1 MNSKS
6 SKSLPRLLV
15 TLAVSHNFVLNLAV
29 ADKEKQNVLDLRNV
43 AQVACFPIDSVPGM
57 TSQRD
62 YAQVSLCAVFDMTG
76 SKISR
81 FKTAKARGRKIEIEK

>member
-1 MNSKS
+1 MWQLRN
-6 SKSLPRLLV
+6 
-15 TLAVSHNFVLNLAV
+15 
-29 ADKEKQNVLDLRNV
+29 KEKQMYLDLRN
-43 AQVACFPIDSVPGM
+43 AAHIACFGIDPVPCM

-81 FKTAKARGRKIEIEK
+81 F